1 MKIIRI
7 NAMWC
12 GGCLSM
18 HKIWDKISKE
28 YPNIEI
34 INYDYDMDEDIV
46 KEYNVGTL
54 LPVAIFFD
62 KEEEVARLNGE
73 KTFEEIKETINNYK

>member
-34 INYDYDMDEDIV
+34 INYDYDMDMG
-46 KEYNVGTL
+46 KS
-54 LPVAIFFD
+54 
-62 KEEEVARLNGE
+62 K
-73 KTFEEIKETINNYK
+73 